1 MLKKLSLTLISLV
14 FLTSLLIGCTGSEYK
29 EQKIN
34 EVAIIKYNEI
44 TKITFSDGRGGI
56 NKPFTI
62 DDKQKISEFLGLL
75 DKYVIKKE
83 KKHEDFVGWIHMANF
98 YNGEKKLMRITFTNP
113 LQIDE
118 TYYDIVKG
126 ELSTK
131 DIDNFIKSVNP
142 TWKTPQ

>member
-1 MLKKLSLTLISLV
+1 MLKKLSLTLIVLV
-14 FLTSLLIGCTGSEYK
+14 FFTSLIVGYTSSEYK
-29 EQKIN
+29 EQKIS
-34 EVAIIKYNEI
+34 EVRNVKYDEI
-44 TKITFSDGRGGI
+44 TKIVFSDGRGGI

-62 DDKQKISEFLGLL
+62 EDKHKISEFVGLL
-75 DKYVIKKE
+75 DKYVLKKE
-83 KKHEDFVGWIHMANF
+83 KKHEDFCGWIHMADF
-98 YNGEKKLMRITFTNP
+98 YNGEKKLMRITFTKP

-142 TWKTPQ
+142 TWKTP